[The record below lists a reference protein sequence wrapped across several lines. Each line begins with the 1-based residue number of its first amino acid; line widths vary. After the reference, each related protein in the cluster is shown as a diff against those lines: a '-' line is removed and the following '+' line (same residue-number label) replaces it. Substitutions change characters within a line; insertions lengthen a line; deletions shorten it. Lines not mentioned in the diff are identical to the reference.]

1 MIDYFGEARVM
12 KLQDIGQ
19 KLIDIKKQVE
29 RKVTHPY
36 LAQFIPVPYIDED
49 KLLILISIMEQ
60 LDLPYSQLKNYA
72 LTTMLI
78 QIALDT
84 HEYVSNSPVAAKE
97 KDNPTGRQLTVLA
110 GDYYSGL
117 YYKFLAET
125 DDISM
130 IKILALGIK
139 EVNEH
144 KISVYQREFDGI
156 EKLMTSIKLIE
167 SSLVSK
173 LVDYFHITVWNEIS
187 ANLLFVKRLLFEKK
201 QYSQAGSSL
210 VFESLKKI
218 VFPKSDSKVADLS
231 IEQKRYLV
239 HICDRY
245 IEFSKQIIEEGL
257 KQVPGINQLLK
268 NRIVSILSQHQ
279 PIAKTFVEEG

>member
-19 KLIDIKKQVE
+19 KLIEIKKQVE

-49 KLLILISIMEQ
+49 KLLILISIMDQ

-84 HEYVSNSPVAAKE
+84 HEHVSNSPVSAKE
-97 KDNPTGRQLTVLA
+97 KDEPTGRQLTVLA

-144 KISVYQREFDGI
+144 KISVYQMEFDGI

-167 SSLVSK
+167 SSLISK
-173 LVDYFHITVWNEIS
+173 LVDYFHISIWNEIS

-201 QYSQAGSSL
+201 QYTQAGSSL
-210 VFESLKKI
+210 VFEALKKI
-218 VFPKSDSKVADLS
+218 VFPKSDSKLAELS
-231 IEQKRYLV
+231 NEQKRYLV

-245 IEFSKQIIEEGL
+245 IEFSKHIIEEGL